1 MSRLNRRTL
10 LHSLAAGSLCGAFF
24 REAAPQS
31 PQSPQPKW
39 SDEIAR
45 LILAYLESLARP
57 DGGYGW
63 EDQPDSHLTPT
74 VAVVVCYK
82 HLGREVPNK
91 KTVAQ
96 FIRTHH
102 PITGENAEAGRHAA
116 ELRSLVFEQIIGL
129 QALSEDTSDF
139 HAQVRSWTKPSLYPE
154 MYEPRRYPL
163 FQQETLAV
171 IGRRVLGLPVNDISP
186 ELIAYFDSRRRPNG
200 SFNNTPADDG
210 TDGHVTNTYRGLL
223 TLNALG
229 RLDEKKQETTQW
241 LRACQL
247 PNGAFTWQPNAQ
259 IGGIDDVAYTAD
271 ALASLRLLDAVPA
284 DRAKCLD
291 YLCSLWN
298 ADGGFG
304 DRPGLPSSPSATARA
319 LEAFMALGERPR
331 GPRRPA
337 IIPKR
342 LPSGLKPFTIQIE
355 AQGNGSPIEAV
366 ELARALR
373 IHLWGAKNSAPGWIE
388 RAQAVANE
396 RKVPVLFFVSN
407 EEYGTFVE
415 VPGLGIYSHT
425 SDPIWPAG
433 ADPGPSY
440 ANKGPVPWPE
450 FRDKRIAA
458 IEKVGGRM
466 TWQINDNEEW
476 SRVQI
481 DDGLERGCG
490 YSAIAT
496 FHHSQNFAYML
507 PFLFRYRHL
516 IPFISLQDAHGN
528 EAWWWADELTGYRTI
543 FLATGPTWDG
553 WLKALKENWVVAV
566 RHDFLTRYR
575 TRLLGGA
582 PGVQDFVR
590 EREAE
595 WKWWGENPEDL
606 QRPWASVVAL
616 TPRDEFEVGR
626 PEQGIAIR
634 VRCWWEGRMQRQKPI
649 VELVSLTVDGQAVT
663 PELVQRHGTAAAKK
677 GTKSAKAAKADGPLV
692 DVYYIHRIAAP
703 SHGKHVAIAVVRKIE
718 TNQQREVRVE
728 FSV

>member
-1 MSRLNRRTL
+1 MNRRTML
-10 LHSLAAGSLCGAFF
+10 QSLAAGSLCGAFS
-24 REAAPQS
+24 RKAAPQS
-31 PQSPQPKW
+31 LQPPQPTW
-39 SDEIAR
+39 PENIAR
-45 LILAYLESLARP
+45 PILAYLESLARP

-63 EDQPDSHLTPT
+63 GDQPDSHLTPT
-74 VAVVVCYK
+74 VAVVVCYTQ
-82 HLGREVPNK
+82 LGREVPNK
-91 KTVAQ
+91 KIVAQ

-116 ELRSLVFEQIIGL
+116 ELRSLIFEQIIGL
-129 QALSEDTSDF
+129 LSLGEDVSDF
-139 HAQVRSWTKPSLYPE
+139 HAQVRSWTKPSVYPE

-171 IGRRVLGLPVNDISP
+171 ICRWVLGLPMDDVSP
-186 ELIAYFDSRRRPNG
+186 DLVAYFDSRRRPNG
-200 SFNNTPADDG
+200 SFNNTPASDG
-210 TDGHVTNTYRGLL
+210 TDGHVTNTHRGLV
-223 TLNALG
+223 TLKALG
-229 RLDEKKQETTQW
+229 RLEEKKRETIEW
-241 LRACQL
+241 IRDCQL
-247 PNGAFTWQPNAQ
+247 PNGGFTWQPNAE

-271 ALASLRLLDAVPA
+271 ALEALRLLDAAPA
-284 DRAKCLD
+284 DSAKCLD
-291 YLCSLWN
+291 YVRSLWN

-304 DRPGLPSSPSATARA
+304 DRPGLASRPESTARA
-319 LEAFMALGERPR
+319 LAAFNALQATPR
-331 GPRRPA
+331 SKRRPA
-337 IIPKR
+337 ILPKP

-373 IHLWGAKNSAPGWIE
+373 IHLWGAKNAVPGWIE
-388 RAQAVANE
+388 RAQAIAGE
-396 RKVPVLFFVSN
+396 RKVPVQFFVSN
-407 EEYGTFVE
+407 EEYGTFIE

-450 FRDKRIAA
+450 FRDRRIAS

-543 FLATGPTWDG
+543 FLAAEPTWNN
-553 WLKALKENWVVAV
+553 WLRALKENWVVAV
-566 RHDFLTRYR
+566 RHDSLTRYR

-582 PGVQDFVR
+582 SGVQDFVR
-590 EREAE
+590 EHEAE

-606 QRPWASVVAL
+606 QRPWASVAAL
-616 TPRDEFEVGR
+616 TPRDAFEVGR
-626 PEQGIAIR
+626 PEQGVAIR
-634 VRCWWEGRMQRQKPI
+634 VRCWWEGRMQRQKPV

-663 PELVQRHGTAAAKK
+663 PEPVQRHGAAAAKK
-677 GTKSAKAAKADGPLV
+677 DAKSSKAAKAAGPLV
-692 DVYYIHRIAAP
+692 DCYHIYRIAAP
-703 SHGKHVAIAVVRKIE
+703 APGKHVAAAVVRKIE
-718 TNQQREVRVE
+718 TNQQREIKVE
-728 FSV
+728 FTV